1 MLLPSPKRKNMSWK
15 SSKNAGKVL
24 VLLFCLMLA
33 TPIWAELLVSVNAR
47 QPNQPLYPD
56 EVAYYDVVYFNAGPV
71 DVLDTYFFVSITD
84 ELILVEEGQ
93 EVENISF
100 EISRLEPEERGSR
113 VIKVKAL
120 QPTSTKNFIQVDY
133 GGKVFTHSTST
144 LVDIIR
150 NPVDIRIRLEKTAL
164 DLGEENA
171 VYFDVENNSQAT
183 LQDLHVQLIVPDDF
197 EIVSQPTI
205 SATVSPGQALANN
218 QFVFRPDPNFVG
230 SFTVTLRVAY
240 KEDGVDHIIE
250 KSYDIDVG
258 QREQLMYIIIG
269 VILGLIIVSYLL
281 GKKELPKIELVSP
294 LGEEKKSKEKK
305 E

>member
-1 MLLPSPKRKNMSWK
+1 MSWK
-15 SSKNAGKVL
+15 SSKNAGKLL

-33 TPIWAELLVSVNAR
+33 TPIWAELLVSINPR
-47 QPNQPLYPD
+47 NPNQALYPD
-56 EVAYYDVVYFNAGPV
+56 EVAFYDVVYFNASTQ
-71 DVLDTYFFVSITD
+71 DVENTFFFVSISD
-84 ELILVEEGQ
+84 ELILVEEGH

-100 EISRLEPEERGSR
+100 EVSKLEPEQRGSHI
-113 VIKVKAL
+113 IKVKAL
-120 QPTSTKNFIQVDY
+120 QPTSTKNFVKVDY
-133 GGKVFTHSTST
+133 GGEVFTHSTST
-144 LVDIIR
+144 WLDIIR
-150 NPVDIRIRLEKTAL
+150 NPLDIRIRLDKTAL

-171 VYFDVENNSQAT
+171 VYFDVENNSEAT
-183 LQDLHVQLIVPDDF
+183 LQDLHVQLIVPEDF
-197 EIVSQPTI
+197 EIVSQPSI

-218 QFVFRPDPNFVG
+218 QFIFRPDPAFVG

-258 QREQLMYIIIG
+258 QKEQLMYIIIG

-281 GKKELPKIELVSP
+281 GKKELPKIELISP
-294 LGEEKKSKEKK
+294 LGEEKPGKKEKK